1 MSPHPPSTDVAAN
14 LARIRDRIATA
25 ARGVER
31 DPADVTLIAV
41 SKTQPAERV
50 AAALAAGHR
59 AFGENRVQEAQG
71 KWPVLRSE
79 YADAVLHLIGPLQTN
94 KVKAAVALFDVIQ
107 TLDRPKLAHALAAE
121 MATSGR
127 RPSCFVEVNVGEE
140 AQKAGVLPAELP
152 QFLSLCQGE
161 LDLPVVGL
169 MCIPP
174 QGEPPAPHFAL
185 LAKLA
190 ARHRL
195 EQLSMGMSADF
206 EDAVALGATSV
217 RVGTAVFG
225 ERAPSAMSDVRAP

>member
-1 MSPHPPSTDVAAN
+1 VSSSSSSTDVAAN
-14 LARIRDRIATA
+14 LARTRERIAA
-25 ARGVER
+25 SAIAVER
-31 DPADVTLIAV
+31 DPAAVTLIAV
-41 SKTQPAERV
+41 SKTQPAARV
-50 AAALAAGHR
+50 AMALVAGHR
-59 AFGENRVQEAQG
+59 SFGENRVQEAQG
-71 KWPVLRSE
+71 KWPSLRAE
-79 YADAVLHLIGPLQTN
+79 YPDVALHLIGPLQTN

-121 MATSGR
+121 MQASGR
-127 RPSCFVEVNVGEE
+127 RPPCFVEVNIGEE
-140 AQKAGVLPAELP
+140 PQKAGVLPAELP

-174 QGEPPAPHFAL
+174 HEEQPAPHFAL

-190 ARHRL
+190 ARYRL

-217 RVGTAVFG
+217 RVGTALFG
-225 ERAPSAMSDVRAP
+225 ARPAGEP

>member
-1 MSPHPPSTDVAAN
+1 MSHPPLQTAGADVAAN
-14 LARIRDRIATA
+14 LARIQARIALA

-31 DPADVTLIAV
+31 DPAAITLIAV

-50 AAALAAGHR
+50 EAALVAGHR

-71 KWPVLRSE
+71 KWPELRAA
-79 YADAVLHLIGPLQTN
+79 YPDAVLHLIGPLQTN
-94 KVKAAVALFDVIQ
+94 KVKAAIALFDVIQ
-107 TLDRPKLAHALAAE
+107 TLDRPKLAHAIAAE
-121 MATSGR
+121 IAASGR
-127 RPSCFVEVNVGEE
+127 RPSCFIEVNIGEE
-140 AQKAGVLPAELP
+140 PQKAGVLPAELA

-174 QGEPPAPHFAL
+174 NDEPPAPHFAL

-195 EQLSMGMSADF
+195 PQLSMGMSADF
-206 EDAVALGATSV
+206 EDAVALGATCV

-225 ERAPSAMSDVRAP
+225 ERAP

>member
-1 MSPHPPSTDVAAN
+1 MLPPDSLAAGTRVAAN
-14 LARIRDRIATA
+14 LARTQARIEAA
-25 ARGVER
+25 ARVVNR
-31 DPADVTLIAV
+31 DPAAVTLLAV

-71 KWPVLRSE
+71 KWPALRAA
-79 YADAVLHLIGPLQTN
+79 YPDVVLHLIGPLQTN

-121 MATSGR
+121 MVASGR
-127 RPSCFVEVNVGEE
+127 RPSCFIEVNVGEE
-140 AQKAGVLPAELP
+140 PQKAGVLPAELP

-161 LDLPVVGL
+161 LDLPVTGL

-174 QGEPPAPHFAL
+174 HGEPPAPHFAM

-195 EQLSMGMSADF
+195 EQLSMGMSGDF
-206 EDAVALGATSV
+206 EDAVALGATCV

-225 ERAPSAMSDVRAP
+225 ERAP